1 MSKATLSSGRTGQKH
16 IECYDKN
23 TGRDISWLANKPSL
37 VPELA
42 ETATHEDAAARLGID
57 VSTLW
62 RKRKRYKID

>member
-1 MSKATLSSGRTGQKH
+1 MLRQ
-16 IECYDKN
+16 N

-57 VSTLW
+57 VSTLS
-62 RKRKRYKID
+62 RKRYKID